1 MHKLIAILNV
11 IAWGGFWAFGYLALT
26 AGVGHTGQMITAAL
40 LAAMGGGVGMLAFLW
55 LVRHAEAVA
64 RERGIPRVFAL
75 SNRAA
80 DFFTG
85 KLGYSPASVEALPRR
100 RREQFEASGRD
111 SLVFSHPLS

>member
-55 LVRHAEAVA
+55 LVRHAEATGYA
-64 RERGIPRVFAL
+64 RPA
-75 SNRAA
+75 NRAA
-80 DFFTG
+80 
-85 KLGYSPASVEALPRR
+85 RR
-100 RREQFEASGRD
+100 DDDDQIHGEV
-111 SLVFSHPLS
+111 L